1 MLYSIFFS
9 PYFND
14 TAGFLTGLVVPQPEH
29 HIRGSFKKTDIFLPA
44 HAAAAMLQADE
55 LLFHF
60 APTVGADLVAF
71 SHSIIPASPVIYS
84 L

>member
-1 MLYSIFFS
+1 MLYSVFFS

-14 TAGFLTGLVVPQPEH
+14 AAGLLTGLVVPQPEH
-29 HIRGSFKKTDIFLPA
+29 HIRGSLKEPDIFLPA

-60 APTVGADLVAF
+60 APTIRANLVAF
-71 SHSIIPASPVIYS
+71 SH
-84 L
+84 